1 MKWLQENRGKN
12 EEDFVMVEKL
22 VEVKLK
28 TGLQARPAALFV
40 QEANRFSADIFL
52 EKDGKKVNAKSIMG
66 LMSLAVGSG
75 VMVNIVADGDDEEK
89 AIDALSNFVQNE
101 N

>member
-1 MKWLQENRGKN
+1 MK
-12 EEDFVMVEKL
+12 EKQ

-66 LMSLAVGSG
+66 LMSLALGSG
-75 VMVNIVADGDDEEK
+75 VEVNIIADGDDEEK
-89 AIDALSNFVQNE
+89 AIIALCDFVQKE
-101 N
+101 S